1 MELKVA
7 FFGSDE
13 FAADFL
19 KHLVENGVSV
29 ALVITQ
35 PDRPKGRGKRVLPTP
50 VKEEALRLGL
60 EVAHPKKLSDLKK
73 KLEDF
78 DVGIVVSFGRIIP
91 PSLLSAPRWGLFNVH
106 PSLLPKYRGAA
117 PVVRALENG
126 EEETGVTI
134 FKVTEELDAG
144 PIALQR
150 RVKVGSF
157 EAFGELNERLKELGK
172 EMVLELLEILEN
184 GELQLKEQDHSR
196 ATYAPKISKDDPLV
210 DFTFPCEK
218 VKDKIRAYDPKPG
231 AFSFLKGQKVK
242 LLSVMDMGEEEG
254 DPGRVLEI
262 TKRGAWIGCGKGSVL
277 VQKIQFPGKKPIDFW
292 SAKNGRKIEEGDVF
306 SAAP

>member
-157 EAFGELNERLKELGK
+157 ETFGELNERLKELGK

-184 GELQLKEQDHSR
+184 GELQLKEQDHSK

-231 AFSFLKGQKVK
+231 AFSFLKGQKMRLFGVR
-242 LLSVMDMGEEEG
+242 DMREGGG